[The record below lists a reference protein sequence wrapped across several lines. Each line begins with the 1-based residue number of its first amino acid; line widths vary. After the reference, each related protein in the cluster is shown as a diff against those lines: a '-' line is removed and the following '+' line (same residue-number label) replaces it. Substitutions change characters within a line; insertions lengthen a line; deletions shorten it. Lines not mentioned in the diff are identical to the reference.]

1 MAIKASDVKEL
12 RERTGCGMMECKK
25 ALVEADGDLDKA
37 VEELRKKGM
46 AKSDKLAS
54 RVAAEGTVATAISAD
69 KKSGVILE
77 VNCETDFVSG
87 GDQFKK
93 FAADVAAV
101 VLAENPA
108 DVDAI
113 AALTLEGGRTV
124 KEEREELL
132 LTLGENISI
141 RRFERFTT
149 DAGVVAAYIHGN
161 RIGVINVVEG
171 GDEDLARDV
180 AMHAAATNPLC
191 ISEDDMPAETLEK
204 ERQIL
209 IAQAEESGKPKEIA
223 EKMVVGRLKK
233 YLAEVTLL
241 GQSFVKDPDVTV
253 GKLLGDAGAK
263 IAGLKR
269 YEVGEGIEKK
279 EENFA
284 EEVMAQVK
292 GS

>member
-1 MAIKASDVKEL
+1 MAIKAADVKEL

-25 ALVEADGDLDKA
+25 ALVEADGDIDKA
-37 VEELRKKGM
+37 IEELRKKGM

-54 RVAAEGTVATAISAD
+54 RVAAEGTIAYAISAD
-69 KKSGVILE
+69 KKAGVILE

-93 FAADVAAV
+93 FAADIAAAI
-101 VLAENPA
+101 LAEKPA

-113 AALTLEGGRTV
+113 AELTIESGRTV

-132 LTLGENISI
+132 LTLGENINV
-141 RRFERFTT
+141 RRFEMFST
-149 DAGVVAAYIHGN
+149 DTGTIASYLHGN
-161 RIGVINVVEG
+161 RIGVMNVVEG
-171 GDEDLARDV
+171 GDEDLARDI

-191 ISEDDMPAETLEK
+191 LTEADMPKETLDK
-204 ERQIL
+204 EREIL

-233 YLAEVTLL
+233 YLAEVTLV
-241 GQSFVKDPDVTV
+241 GQPFVKDPDVTV
-253 GKLLGDAGAK
+253 GKLLENANAT
-263 IAGLKR
+263 IVGLKR
-269 YEVGEGIEKK
+269 FEVGEGIEKK

-284 EEVMAQVK
+284 EEVMAQVR
-292 GS
+292 G

>member
-1 MAIKASDVKEL
+1 MAIKAADVKEL

-25 ALVEADGDLDKA
+25 ALVEADGDIDKA
-37 VEELRKKGM
+37 IEELRKKGM

-54 RVAAEGTVATAISAD
+54 RVAAEGTIAYAISAD
-69 KKSGVILE
+69 KKAGVILE

-93 FAADVAAV
+93 FAADIAAAI
-101 VLAENPA
+101 LAEKPA

-113 AALTLEGGRTV
+113 AELTIESGRTV

-132 LTLGENISI
+132 LTLGENINV
-141 RRFERFTT
+141 RRFEMFST
-149 DAGVVAAYIHGN
+149 DTGTIASYLHGN
-161 RIGVINVVEG
+161 RIGVMNVVEG
-171 GDEDLARDV
+171 GDEELARDI

-191 ISEDDMPAETLEK
+191 LTEADMPKETLDK
-204 ERQIL
+204 EREIL

-233 YLAEVTLL
+233 YLAEVTLV
-241 GQSFVKDPDVTV
+241 GQPFVKDPDVTV
-253 GKLLGDAGAK
+253 GKLLENANAT
-263 IAGLKR
+263 IVGLKR
-269 YEVGEGIEKK
+269 FEVGEGIEKK

-284 EEVMAQVK
+284 EEVMAQVR
-292 GS
+292 G

>member
-46 AKSDKLAS
+46 AKSDKLSS
-54 RVAAEGTVATAISAD
+54 RVAAEGTIATAISTD

-108 DVDAI
+108 DVEAI
-113 AALTLEGGRTV
+113 AALTLENGRTI

-132 LTLGENISI
+132 LTLGENINI

-149 DAGVVAAYIHGN
+149 DAGVVASYIHGN
-161 RIGVINVVEG
+161 RIGVVDVLEG

-191 ISEDDMPAETLEK
+191 ISENDMPAETLEK

-253 GKLLGDAGAK
+253 GKLLDNAGAK
-263 IAGLKR
+263 IVGLKR